1 MQRSYESKQ
10 ALLEDAASR
19 SPGEQVHLSIREFIG
34 YWKAKR
40 RGSWVVD
47 QIRHDLD
54 VHGLVTVPS
63 FEHGWIDNTVVLK
76 SVTGSL
82 LPDDPQPEA
91 VAHSWDGPAAWRFR
105 DLPSASGGLVTVPR
119 DATIQRAQ
127 SLMVQHDFSQ
137 LVVAN
142 GLRNLVGVVSW
153 ESIGRARMHDADV
166 TLQGAT
172 LRPVVV
178 GIDDEVL
185 PHVPDISLKG
195 YVVVRDVDQKL
206 CGIVTTT
213 DISEQFRELAGPFLL
228 VGDVERRLRRLIS
241 GHYDL
246 EQLQAARHPGD
257 EDRSVASVADLTVG
271 EYIHLLDEEAAWAKL
286 GWDVERKV
294 FVESLHDFRELRNE
308 VMHFSPDPLDESKYS
323 LVRHLQTWLRT
334 AHPDAGG

>member
-1 MQRSYESKQ
+1 MYESKQ

-19 SPGEQVHLSIREFIG
+19 DPGAQVHLPIREFIG

-63 FEHGWIDNTVVLK
+63 FEHGWIDNTIVLK
-76 SVTGSL
+76 SVAGPL
-82 LPDDPQPEA
+82 LPDQPDPEDAPQLWE
-91 VAHSWDGPAAWRFR
+91 GPAAWRFR
-105 DLPSASGGLVTVPR
+105 DLPSASAGLVTVPR

-142 GLRNLVGVVSW
+142 GPRNIVGVVSW
-153 ESIGRARMHDADV
+153 ESIGRARMHNPNV

-172 LRPVVV
+172 LPSVLV

-185 PHVPDISLKG
+185 PRVPDITTRG
-195 YVVVRDVDQKL
+195 YVVVRDVDHTL

-228 VGDVERRLRRLIS
+228 VGEVERRLRRLVS
-241 GHYDL
+241 AHHDL
-246 EQLQAARHPGD
+246 SQLQAARHPGD
-257 EDRSVASVADLTVG
+257 DQRVVTSVADLTVG
-271 EYIHLLDEEAAWAKL
+271 EYIHLLDQESAWSRI
-286 GWDVERKV
+286 GWDVERRV
-294 FVESLHDFRELRNE
+294 FIETLHDFRELRNE
-308 VMHFSPDPLDESKYS
+308 VMHFSPDPLDPARLMRAQNLLE
-323 LVRHLQTWLRT
+323 WLRL
-334 AHPDAGG
+334 AVPE

>member
-1 MQRSYESKQ
+1 M
-10 ALLEDAASR
+10 LEDAASR
-19 SPGEQVHLSIREFIG
+19 LPGDQVHLSIREFIG

-47 QIRHDLD
+47 QIRHDLE

-63 FEHGWIDNTVVLK
+63 FEHGWIDNAIVLK
-76 SVTGSL
+76 SVAGPL
-82 LPDDPQPEA
+82 LPDEPEPA
-91 VAHSWDGPAAWRFR
+91 SVTQSWDGPAAWRFR

-127 SLMVQHDFSQ
+127 SLMFQHDFSQ

-142 GLRNLVGVVSW
+142 GPRNLVGVVSW
-153 ESIGRARMHDADV
+153 ESIGRARMHKPDV

-178 GIDDEVL
+178 GIDEEVL
-185 PHVPDISLKG
+185 PRVPDITLRG
-195 YVVVRDVDQKL
+195 YVVVREVDQTL

-228 VGDVERRLRRLIS
+228 VGEVERRLRRLVS
-241 GHYDL
+241 AHHDL
-246 EQLQAARHPGD
+246 SQLRAARHPGD
-257 EDRSVASVADLTVG
+257 DQREVTSVADLTVG
-271 EYIHLLDEEAAWAKL
+271 EYIHLLDQESDWSRI

-294 FVESLHDFRELRNE
+294 FIETLHDFRELRNE
-308 VMHFSPDPLDESKYS
+308 VMHFSPDPLDHARLLRAQNLLE
-323 LVRHLQTWLRT
+323 WLRL
-334 AHPDAGG
+334 AVPE

>member
-1 MQRSYESKQ
+1 VHRDYESKQ

-19 SPGEQVHLSIREFIG
+19 PLGDQVHLPIREFIG

-63 FEHGWIDNTVVLK
+63 FEHGWIDNTIVLK
-76 SVTGSL
+76 CVAGPP
-82 LPDDPQPEA
+82 LPDQPEA
-91 VAHSWDGPAAWRFR
+91 EDATQLWEAPAAWRFR
-105 DLPSASGGLVTVPR
+105 DLPSAASGLVTVPR

-142 GLRNLVGVVSW
+142 GPRNIVGVVSW
-153 ESIGRARMHDADV
+153 ESIGRARMHRPDV

-172 LRPVVV
+172 VRPVVV
-178 GIDDEVL
+178 MIDEEVL
-185 PHVPDISLKG
+185 PRVPDITLRG
-195 YVVVRDVDQKL
+195 YVVVRDVDQTL

-228 VGDVERRLRRLIS
+228 VGEIERRLRRLVS
-241 GHYDL
+241 AHHDL
-246 EQLQAARHPGD
+246 PQLQAARHPGD
-257 EDRSVASVADLTVG
+257 DQRVVTSVADLTMG
-271 EYIHLLDEEAAWAKL
+271 EYIQLLDQEGAWSRI
-286 GWDVERKV
+286 GWDVERRV
-294 FVESLHDFRELRNE
+294 FIETLHDFRELRNE
-308 VMHFSPDPLDESKYS
+308 VMHFSPDPLDPARLMRAQNLLE
-323 LVRHLQTWLRT
+323 WLRL
-334 AHPDAGG
+334 AVPE